1 MWRTY
6 TTLLLDL
13 AEQCGVK
20 RIVSLGALLAGLP
33 HTRPPRVT
41 GNTTD
46 PEWQALLEDWGIYSR
61 PTYQGPT
68 GIASTLLDAANR
80 RGIPHLSF
88 MGQAPHYLQGAANP
102 AVRQALLTYVNR
114 LLGLEL
120 DVSRLDE
127 AVKAFRARC
136 DQVMADDPS
145 TQAYVQELEQEYDSA
160 VDEETEALRDE
171 VLNPDQLMQEL
182 EDFLREE
189 REGGGE
195 TEAR

>member
-6 TTLLLDL
+6 SKLLLDL

-20 RIVSLGALLAGLP
+20 RIVSLGALLAGIP

-46 PEWQALLEDWGIYSR
+46 PEWQALLEDWGIYRR

-68 GIASTLLDAANR
+68 GISSALLDAATQ
-80 RGIPHLSF
+80 RGMPYLTF
-88 MGQAPHYLQGAANP
+88 MGQAPHYLQGSANP
-102 AVRQALLTYVNR
+102 AVRRELLTFVTR
-114 LLGLEL
+114 LLGIELEL
-120 DVSRLDE
+120 SRLDE
-127 AVKAFRARC
+127 AVQAFRTQC
-136 DQVMADDPS
+136 DQVVASDSS
-145 TQAYVQELEQEYDSA
+145 TLAYVQQLEQEYDST
-160 VDEETEALRDE
+160 VDEEPQSLRDE
-171 VLNPDQLMQEL
+171 DLNPEQLMQEL

-195 TEAR
+195 G